1 MKSAS
6 LLLLFVAASLTSLH
20 GQESIVIPL
29 KVEGNRTL
37 VTVKIGDVVVP
48 DLILDTGFWYD
59 GIMIYNAAYLDSID
73 LTGAVQV
80 QMGGAGSGKP
90 ATGLMIDSGD
100 FHVGSVRCSDQR
112 IIVLQD
118 DIYKGFP
125 SNGIIGYSI
134 FGHYVT
140 AFDYDS
146 STMTLYGA
154 GAPAVDSSWAS
165 LPIYFKQ
172 NMIPWV
178 DVSVSVGRELPS
190 TLATYIDFA
199 AGDAV
204 VLLEK
209 PGRKYPLP
217 ADTVRMFLGRGLSG
231 DIYGLSGTISTLTIG
246 PYSLANVRAAVADER
261 TRSKQEDADAVLGNA
276 SLRRFNLIFDYGKKT
291 LHLKPNTHFND
302 PW

>member
-1 MKSAS
+1 MKSA
-6 LLLLFVAASLTSLH
+6 LLPLLVFVASVTSLH
-20 GQESIVIPL
+20 GQESIVVPL
-29 KVEGNRTL
+29 NVERNRTM

-59 GIMIYNAAYLDSID
+59 GIMIYNTAYLDSID

-80 QMGGAGSGKP
+80 QMGGAGSGGP
-90 ATGLMIDSGD
+90 ATGLMIDSGE
-100 FHVGSVRCSDQR
+100 FHVGSLRCSNQR

-125 SNGIIGYSI
+125 SNGVIGYSI

-140 AFDYDS
+140 EFDYDS

-154 GAPAVDSSWAS
+154 GAPAVDSSWTS
-165 LPIYFKQ
+165 LPIYFKK

-199 AGDAV
+199 ARDAI

-209 PGRKYPLP
+209 HGRKYPLP
-217 ADTVRMFLGRGLSG
+217 SDTVRMHLGRGLSG
-231 DIYGLSGTISTLTIG
+231 DIYGLTGTISRLAIG
-246 PYSLANVRAAVADER
+246 PYSLTNVRAAVADEKS
-261 TRSKQEDADAVLGNA
+261 RSKQEDADAVLGNA
-276 SLRRFNLIFDYGKKT
+276 SLRRFNLIFDYEKKT
-291 LHLKPNTHFND
+291 LHLKPNAHFND